1 MGAAGAGGYGKG
13 FAATLAF
20 LTAFLLDQ
28 SFKLWV
34 EEHGELFLAAKSEGF
49 PHVFLIYAQ
58 NSGAL
63 FGWMM
68 DWPEPARLGVFAMA
82 GAASLAVALLIYR
95 GLARGE
101 WLSAAALGLLVGG
114 GLSNLLDRF
123 RLGASVDLFRLPLP
137 AYVVE
142 SAPVFNLADLFIF
155 AGACILLL
163 ELLAGEAAERAFA
176 TGKNEP
182 GEVLRPEEASHHRE
196 KIGPS
201 KKNTSS

>member
-1 MGAAGAGGYGKG
+1 MLTPAQGGIGKG

-20 LTAFLLDQ
+20 LTACLLDQ
-28 SFKLWV
+28 SVKLWV
-34 EEHGELFLAAKSEGF
+34 EEHGELFLAAKSGGF
-49 PHVFLIYAQ
+49 PHVFLIYTQ

-63 FGWMM
+63 FGWMTT
-68 DWPEPARLGVFAMA
+68 WPEPVRLGVFGLAA
-82 GAASLAVALLIYR
+82 GASLALAVLIYR

-114 GLSNLLDRF
+114 GLSNLMDRF
-123 RLGASVDLFRLPLP
+123 RLGASVDLFRFPLP

-142 SAPVFNLADLFIF
+142 SAPVFNLADLFIL

-163 ELLAGEAAERAFA
+163 ELLAREAAERASA
-176 TGKNEP
+176 TRSSEP
-182 GEVLRPEEASHHRE
+182 EGVPRSEERGHRPKKAGE
-196 KIGPS
+196 S